1 MAEFT
6 VVTTQGTRLKVTQR
20 LTPGL
25 DVGTHVTVS
34 EANGSY
40 QLFVSTGNR

>member
-6 VVTTQGTRLKVTQR
+6 VVTTQGTRLKVTQK

-25 DVGTHVTVS
+25 ELGAHVTVT
-34 EANGSY
+34 EVNGSY
-40 QLFVSTGNR
+40 QLLVR